1 MFLERGSMSYV
12 GGLKHLKGED
22 KHEILAEIRFFMSS
36 KGFIDGIKFY
46 QRMEE
51 VLGTEGA
58 LKQEAIDQ
66 MMAERNK
73 YKR

>member
-1 MFLERGSMSYV
+1 MSHI

-36 KGFIDGIKFY
+36 KGFIDGIELY
-46 QRMEE
+46 RRMER
-51 VLGTEGA
+51 VLDTEGA
-58 LKQEAIDQ
+58 LRQEEIDTMLQ
-66 MMAERNK
+66 ERNR